1 MKNLTIDV
9 GNTNILFCLFENKR
23 ILKHERISLNNL
35 NFDKLN
41 SFKSLYMMSTSNI
54 LISSVVPDCNK
65 ILINFFNREMIS
77 FLFLKDVL
85 GKINIKSNI
94 KNKKEIGDDRLA
106 NTIYA
111 KELLKR
117 SVIIIDFGTATTLDV
132 IDKNGVYDGGI
143 ITPGIDLSLNILNNK
158 TAKLPLVKFKKT
170 KKIIGHNTKQAI
182 QSGFFWGYYSMIN
195 GLIEK
200 IKNELNDNFKLILT
214 GGNANHFKNFFNN
227 VFTVDSFFTSK
238 ALNFILGKYKN
249 EFFQK

>member
-1 MKNLTIDV
+1 MKNLTIDI
-9 GNTNILFCLFENKR
+9 GNTNILFCLFNNKR
-23 ILKHERISLNNL
+23 IIKHERISVNNL
-35 NFDKLN
+35 NFEKL
-41 SFKSLYMMSTSNI
+41 KSMKSIYMKPSSSI
-54 LISSVVPDCNK
+54 LISSVVPACNK
-65 ILINFFNREMIS
+65 VFIKFLKKEMLS

-94 KNKKEIGDDRLA
+94 NNKKEIGDDRLA

-111 KELLKR
+111 KELLKK
-117 SVIIIDFGTATTLDV
+117 SIIIIDFGTATTLDV
-132 IDKNGVYDGGI
+132 VDKNGVYDGGI
-143 ITPGIDLSLNILNNK
+143 ITPGIDLSLSTLNNK

-182 QSGFFWGYYSMIN
+182 QSGFFWGYCSMIN

-200 IKNELNDNFKLILT
+200 VKEELNDNFKLILT

-227 VFTVDSFFTSK
+227 VFIIDNFFTSK
-238 ALNFILGKYKN
+238 ALNFILRKYKN